1 LKSAYSGSAYALTR
15 FCALTG
21 ETRELFTDYSQYS
34 VSSFSGIF
42 FGSRVMMR
50 IIELL
55 VRFKEYVALC
65 ALAAISFLL
74 MTFGNAAQLSG
85 FRVVLISGVGALQE
99 SLSWLPN
106 PLTIVSDNAALRD
119 ANYRLSRELAQTRRA
134 VAENERLRYLLTFRD
149 SAEFQTRPA
158 RIVGRIMD
166 KSRYYLT
173 LNAGALDSVAPGMP
187 IITDKGLVGFIFSTA
202 QRYAIIQTIL
212 DKDTRIA
219 AKIERTRVNGIVAW
233 EGGDNLYLTNVSKTE
248 DVNVG
253 DVVVTSDYSTRYP
266 ADVVIGRIV
275 EKKDE
280 PTTLFWKLR
289 IEPSVHF
296 PSLEYVFVGLHEPD
310 PERLMVEEL
319 LERRLRKT
327 ERDRETTTRARE
339 AIREANRL
347 SREAAKEAARE
358 AARQAAQDSVRTAQP
373 PDSSEDAER

>member
-1 LKSAYSGSAYALTR
+1 
-15 FCALTG
+15 
-21 ETRELFTDYSQYS
+21 
-34 VSSFSGIF
+34 
-42 FGSRVMMR
+42 MMR

-55 VRFKEYVALC
+55 VRFKEYIALC

-74 MTFGNAAQLSG
+74 MTFGNAAQLRG

-99 SLSWLPN
+99 TLSWLPN

-134 VAENERLRYLLTFRD
+134 VAENERLRYLLAFRD
-149 SAEFQTRPA
+149 TADFPTRPA

-173 LNAGALDSVAPGMP
+173 LNAGSLDSVESGMP
-187 IITDKGLVGFIFSTA
+187 IITDRGLVGFIFSTA

-219 AKIERTRVNGIVAW
+219 AKIERTRVNGVIAW
-233 EGGDNLYLTNVSKTE
+233 EGGDYLYLTNVSKTE

-266 ADVVIGRIV
+266 ADIVIGRIV

-289 IEPSVHF
+289 VESSVHF
-296 PSLEYVFVGLHEPD
+296 PTLEYVFVGLHEPD

-319 LERRLRKT
+319 LEKRLRKSD
-327 ERDRETTTRARE
+327 RDRETTTRARE

-347 SREAAKEAARE
+347 SREAAKEAAR
-358 AARQAAQDSVRTAQP
+358 QAAQDSAKAAQERLLP
-373 PDSSEDAER
+373 TQSPDSTEDAER